1 MATSYDEIYD
11 LFLVSV
17 RDYNLDNLFAATPT
31 AFNNYLE
38 GFLIKAIPNFYNCSK
53 DLEDR
58 NDSTQTFNITL
69 TTQEKVILSNIMVYE
84 WIAKEIQDIN
94 QMNLALNDT
103 DFKRY
108 SEAQNLTAKSKH
120 QSIIRETYTQQMTAY
135 EIKEIPWTEWLGGNY
150 GG

>member
-1 MATSYDEIYD
+1 MTLYDEIYD

-17 RDYNLDNLFAATPT
+17 RDYKLDNLFASTPT

-38 GFLIKAIPNFYNCSK
+38 GFLIKSIPTFTNCTK

-58 NDSTQTFNITL
+58 NDTTQTFNIALSTA
-69 TTQEKVILSNIMVYE
+69 EKVILSNIMVYE
-84 WIAKEIQDIN
+84 WMAKEIQDIT
-94 QMNLALNDT
+94 QMNLSLNDT

-108 SEAQNLTAKSKH
+108 AESQNLTAKSKH
-120 QSIIRETYTQQMTAY
+120 QSIIREIFTQQMTNY
-135 EIKEIPWTEWLGGNY
+135 EIKEIPWTDWLGGNY